1 MFQAD
6 LDSVPGCLGEGPPPR
21 YRGSLSGSLLWA
33 EPLGQQL
40 RAIYEPAALPSLV
53 PPSTAALTQPP
64 AIFHAHQDLGFHHFP
79 VGKSGWGEFE
89 CSFISY
95 IMLTLLGGGITGGD
109 RQVLGIGDKL
119 PASLFPARRGCGP
132 CRPPE
137 ALSSDGFE
145 YLCLDLPKGS
155 WDLNPGVTGVVF
167 SFIHSFNRYVTSAR
181 PGPSTGDTVMNRT
194 WFLPPCSSHFRVQQ
208 ALSQETQGSGRA
220 PRRNLT

>member
-167 SFIHSFNRYVTSAR
+167 SFIHSFNRTTRRHTLGMVSNLEEL
-181 PGPSTGDTVMNRT
+181 STKQGDRYSLTRRT
-194 WFLPPCSSHFRVQQ
+194 CKQGLQQILAHPCSQQ
-208 ALSQETQGSGRA
+208 HYS
-220 PRRNLT
+220 